1 MVIKVCGMRNNTNI
15 AEVAALK
22 PDWMG
27 FIFYPKSQR
36 FVGENFDEVLPV
48 SVMPEISTVGVFVN
62 EEYEKMKFLAK
73 KYQFDYVQLHGNES
87 PNYCRRIMEE
97 GFKVLKAFGIHAGF
111 DWQSI
116 NEYQDACDYFLFDT
130 STKNYG
136 GSGQKFDWN
145 LLKDYM
151 LPKKFILSG
160 GIGPDDWQVINESS
174 HPMMA
179 GIDINSQFEIE
190 PGLKNVQA
198 LKTFI
203 QNVRH

>member
-36 FVGENFDEVLPV
+36 FVGENFDEALPV

-62 EEYEKMKFLAK
+62 EEYEKMEFLAK

-87 PNYCRRIMEE
+87 PNYCRRIKDE
-97 GFKVLKAFGIHAGF
+97 GFKVLKAFGIQAGF

-145 LLKDYM
+145 LLKDYT

-160 GIGPDDWQVINESS
+160 GIGPNDWQVIKDSF

-179 GIDINSQFEIE
+179 GIDINSQFETE